1 MENFLFYNYLAGAEP
16 EAGHSINNPL
26 LNKSLQDIVANRSPV
41 EFFNIIL
48 PNFITL
54 ALIIGVVVFLFIIL
68 IGAIQWIS
76 SCGDKNALE
85 GAKSKITNAFIGI
98 VILFAVFA
106 VLKIIESFFGI
117 TILTLDIGSLVI
129 R

>member
-1 MENFLFYNYLAGAEP
+1 MDK
-16 EAGHSINNPL
+16 ITNPI
-26 LNKSLQDIVANRSPV
+26 LNPNLQTKTGVQ
-41 EFFNIIL
+41 FFQTLI
-48 PNFITL
+48 PNLITL

-76 SCGDKNALE
+76 SGGDKNALE
-85 GAKSKITNAFIGI
+85 GAKSKITNAFVGI
-98 VILFAVFA
+98 VILFAIFA
-106 VLKIIESFFGI
+106 ILKIIESFFGI